1 MYVSSTFLFLFMKAF
16 WNEDLKV
23 IAVQVAKSDNYWSWG
38 MVIQGHY
45 IFIST
50 SEKFKRRSKDKAT
63 FLYCAWESDGYEI
76 V

>member
-1 MYVSSTFLFLFMKAF
+1 MFLFLFMKAF
-16 WNEDLKV
+16 WTEDLKV
-23 IAVQVAKSDNYWSWG
+23 IAVQVAKSDKHWSWG

-45 IFIST
+45 TFIST